1 MDLLDV
7 ETLEAPGS
15 GALRP
20 VRPALG
26 LTIAWHADPSRVG
39 EVCSVLAATE
49 VNRAAPEFRTA
60 LGRPTG
66 PLADPYISRNGIE
79 ITPLKGGG
87 ARITQLGRAPLEVNG
102 QPVEASVDVPG
113 GQAVITLARRAVL
126 VLGPIAVPRRGADHG
141 LVGESEALQGVRRN
155 IERAAG
161 TEVPVLL
168 RGPSGSGKELVARAL
183 HEASARKRGPYR
195 TVNLAAVP
203 ESTAAAAF
211 FGHTKGAFT
220 GAAQAHPGYFGEAD
234 GGTL

>member
-1 MDLLDV
+1 M
-7 ETLEAPGS
+7 
-15 GALRP
+15 
-20 VRPALG
+20 
-26 LTIAWHADPSRVG
+26 
-39 EVCSVLAATE
+39 
-49 VNRAAPEFRTA
+49 
-60 LGRPTG
+60 
-66 PLADPYISRNGIE
+66 
-79 ITPLKGGG
+79 
-87 ARITQLGRAPLEVNG
+87 
-102 QPVEASVDVPG
+102 
-113 GQAVITLARRAVL
+113 
-126 VLGPIAVPRRGADHG
+126 
-141 LVGESEALQGVRRN
+141 GESEALQGVRRN

-234 GGTL
+234 GGTLFLDEVGDVPVSLQPLLLRALETGEVQPVGARRAQTVDVRLMVLDPPPTLGKRLRAALIAADFVVMPFVPARESVDGLGDLM